1 MVNKKAW
8 IRIVEAFVAI
18 LLISVFLLI
27 ILNQD
32 YVEKKDFSSEI
43 YENQVGILTE
53 IQLDSSLREEI
64 LALTLPVEWGGVNFP
79 ENIKIKISEKQLDF
93 LTCEAKICEISDEC
107 NLEQEVE
114 KNIYAKSVM
123 IVANSETYSPRVLK
137 LFCWRT

>member
-53 IQLDSSLREEI
+53 IQLNSSLREEI
-64 LALTLPVEWGGVNFP
+64 LNFETLPVEWVNFP

-107 NLEQEVE
+107 LEEYE
-114 KNIYAKSVM
+114 GKNIYAKSVM

>member
-64 LALTLPVEWGGVNFP
+64 LVLTLPVEWGGVNFP

-93 LTCEAKICEISDEC
+93 LTCEAKICEISNEC
-107 NLEQEVE
+107 LEEYE
-114 KNIYAKSVM
+114 GKNIYVKSVM
-123 IVANSETYSPRVLK
+123 IAANSEPYSSRVLK